1 MFILQI
7 LINSGATIIVDEDE
21 DVFQAFERT
30 LVNGGTV
37 KINED
42 VHSIEDLIDEA
53 KEEEL
58 KDSNDEEK
66 EL

>member
-1 MFILQI
+1 M
-7 LINSGATIIVDEDE
+7 
-21 DVFQAFERT
+21 FQAFERT
-30 LVNGGTV
+30 IVNGGTV
-37 KINED
+37 KINEE

-66 EL
+66 ELQWDYLLLEELLPQE

>member
-1 MFILQI
+1 M
-7 LINSGATIIVDEDE
+7 
-21 DVFQAFERT
+21 FQAFERT
-30 LVNGGTV
+30 IVNGGTV
-37 KINED
+37 KINEE

-66 EL
+66 ELQWDYLLLEELLPQEQFFIR

>member
-1 MFILQI
+1 M
-7 LINSGATIIVDEDE
+7 
-21 DVFQAFERT
+21 FQAFERT